1 MNNPMEM
8 LKAIKNP
15 KQFAMNIIKKNGNPV
30 FNNLVEMANKNDM
43 EGLQN
48 FGRNMFKERGQ
59 DFDKE
64 FSEFMNTFRN

>member
-15 KQFAMNIIKKNGNPV
+15 KQFAMNIINKNGNPV
-30 FNNLVEMANKNDM
+30 FNNLVEMANKNDT

-48 FGRNMFKERGQ
+48 FGRNMFKEHGK

-64 FSEFMNTFRN
+64 FSNFMNMFKK

>member
-15 KQFAMNIIKKNGNPV
+15 KQFAMNIINKNGNPV
-30 FNNLVEMANKNDM
+30 FNNLVEMANKNDT

-48 FGRNMFKERGQ
+48 FGRNMFKEHGK

-64 FSEFMNTFRN
+64 FSNFMNTFKK